1 MTLIEKAASWD
12 TDLFLLLNG
21 FHNDFWDTVM
31 YWASDKY
38 FWVPFYA
45 ILLVLIGVKLKWK
58 NLLVILPLIALLI
71 LLSDQG
77 SVLLKNLFQRYRPCH
92 NFMIQDIVHTLNGK
106 CGGQY
111 GFVSSHAANTFA
123 LAMFVGMLFRKNSPT
138 PTLPKGEG
146 EPTLNTAQYEKNL
159 KWMLVFM
166 LFWAGFVSYSR
177 IYLGVHYPA
186 DIVAGALLGAG
197 VGFLLVKGYFYL
209 CKNINT

>member
-1 MTLIEKAASWD
+1 MTLIEIVKSWD

-31 YWASDKY
+31 YWASEKY

-58 NLLVILPLIALLI
+58 TLLVILPLIALLI

-123 LAMFVGMLFRKNSPT
+123 LAMFVGMLFRKT
-138 PTLPKGEG
+138 
-146 EPTLNTAQYEKNL
+146 L
-159 KWMLVFM
+159 KWMLIFM

-177 IYLGVHYPA
+177 IYTGVHYPA
-186 DIVAGALLGAG
+186 DIVAGALLGTG
-197 VGFLLVKGYFYL
+197 VGFLLVKGYFYF
-209 CKNINT
+209 CEKRMTNG

>member
-1 MTLIEKAASWD
+1 MTLIEIAKSWD

-31 YWASDKY
+31 YWASEKY

-45 ILLVLIGVKLKWK
+45 LLLVLIGIKLRWK
-58 NLLVILPLIALLI
+58 TLLVILPLIVLLI

-77 SVLLKNLFQRYRPCH
+77 SVFLKNFFQRYRPCH
-92 NFMIQDIVHTLNGK
+92 NLIIQDIVHTLNGK

-123 LAMFVGMLFRKNSPT
+123 LAMFVGQLFRK
-138 PTLPKGEG
+138 K
-146 EPTLNTAQYEKNL
+146 L

-166 LFWAGFVSYSR
+166 LCWAGLVSYSR
-177 IYLGVHYPA
+177 IYTGVHYPA

-197 VGFLLVKGYFYL
+197 VGFLLVKGYCYF
-209 CKNINT
+209 CEKRMTND

>member
-1 MTLIEKAASWD
+1 MTLIEILESWD

-71 LLSDQG
+71 LFSDQG
-77 SVLLKNLFQRYRPCH
+77 SVFLKNLFQRYRPCH
-92 NFMIQDIVHTLNGK
+92 NYLIQNIVHLLNGN

-123 LAMFVGMLFRKNSPT
+123 LAMFVGMLFRK
-138 PTLPKGEG
+138 K
-146 EPTLNTAQYEKNL
+146 L
-159 KWMLVFM
+159 KWMLIFM

-177 IYLGVHYPA
+177 IYTGVHYPA

-209 CKNINT
+209 CEKIKL

>member
-1 MTLIEKAASWD
+1 MTLIEIAKSWD
-12 TDLFLLLNG
+12 TDLFLILNG

-31 YWASDKY
+31 YWASEKY

-45 ILLVLIGVKLKWK
+45 LLLVLIGVKLKWK
-58 NLLVILPLIALLI
+58 TLLVILPLIVLLI

-77 SVLLKNLFQRYRPCH
+77 SVFLKNFFQRYRPCH
-92 NFMIQDIVHTLNGK
+92 NLVIQDIVHTLNGK

-123 LAMFVGMLFRKNSPT
+123 LAMFVGMLFRK
-138 PTLPKGEG
+138 K
-146 EPTLNTAQYEKNL
+146 L

-177 IYLGVHYPA
+177 IYTGVHYPA
-186 DIVAGALLGAG
+186 DIMAGALLGTG
-197 VGFLLVKGYFYL
+197 MGFLLVIGYFYL
-209 CKNINT
+209 CEKRMTNDY

>member
-1 MTLIEKAASWD
+1 MTLIEIAKSWD

-21 FHNDFWDTVM
+21 FHNAFWDTVM
-31 YWASDKY
+31 YWASEKY

-45 ILLVLIGVKLKWK
+45 LLLVFIGVKLNWK
-58 NLLVILPLIALLI
+58 TLLVILPLIALSI

-77 SVLLKNLFQRYRPCH
+77 SVLLKNFFQRYRPCH
-92 NFMIQDIVHTLNGK
+92 NLMIQDIVHTLNGK

-123 LAMFVGMLFRKNSPT
+123 LAMFVGMLFRK
-138 PTLPKGEG
+138 K
-146 EPTLNTAQYEKNL
+146 L
-159 KWMLVFM
+159 KWMLVLM

-177 IYLGVHYPA
+177 IYTGVHYPA

-197 VGFLLVKGYFYL
+197 VGFLLVKGYCYF
-209 CKNINT
+209 CEKRMAND

>member
-1 MTLIEKAASWD
+1 MTLIEIAKSWD
-12 TDLFLLLNG
+12 TALFLFLNG

-38 FWVPFYA
+38 FWIPFYA
-45 ILLVLIGVKLKWK
+45 LLLILIGVKLKWK
-58 NLLVILPLIALLI
+58 TLLVILPLIALLI

-92 NFMIQDIVHTLNGK
+92 NFLIQDIVHTLNGK

-111 GFVSSHAANTFA
+111 GFISSHAANTFA
-123 LAMFVGMLFRKNSPT
+123 LAMFVGMLFRK
-138 PTLPKGEG
+138 K
-146 EPTLNTAQYEKNL
+146 L

-177 IYLGVHYPA
+177 IYTGVHYPA
-186 DIVAGALLGAG
+186 DIMAGALLGTC
-197 VGFLLVKGYFYL
+197 VGFLLMKGYFYF
-209 CKNINT
+209 CEKRMTND

>member
-1 MTLIEKAASWD
+1 MTLIEIAKSWD
-12 TDLFLLLNG
+12 IDLFLLLNG

-31 YWASDKY
+31 YWASEKY

-45 ILLVLIGVKLKWK
+45 LLLVLIGIKLRWK
-58 NLLVILPLIALLI
+58 TLLVILPLIVLLI

-77 SVLLKNLFQRYRPCH
+77 SVFLKNFFQRYRPCH
-92 NFMIQDIVHTLNGK
+92 NLVIQDIVHTLNGK

-123 LAMFVGMLFRKNSPT
+123 LAMFVGMLFRK
-138 PTLPKGEG
+138 K
-146 EPTLNTAQYEKNL
+146 L

-177 IYLGVHYPA
+177 IYTGVHYPA
-186 DIVAGALLGAG
+186 DIMAGALLGTG
-197 VGFLLVKGYFYL
+197 VGFLLVIGYFYL
-209 CKNINT
+209 CEKRMTNDY

>member
-1 MTLIEKAASWD
+1 MTLIEIAKSWD
-12 TDLFLLLNG
+12 TALFLFLNS

-38 FWVPFYA
+38 FWIPFYA
-45 ILLVLIGVKLKWK
+45 LLLILIGVKLKWK
-58 NLLVILPLIALLI
+58 TLLVILPLIALLI

-92 NFMIQDIVHTLNGK
+92 NFLIQDIVHTLNGK

-123 LAMFVGMLFRKNSPT
+123 LAMFVGMLFRK
-138 PTLPKGEG
+138 K
-146 EPTLNTAQYEKNL
+146 L
-159 KWMLVFM
+159 KWMLVFI

-177 IYLGVHYPA
+177 IYTGVHYPA
-186 DIVAGALLGAG
+186 DIMAGALLGTC
-197 VGFLLVKGYFYL
+197 VGFLLMKGYFYF
-209 CKNINT
+209 CEKRMTND